1 MRLVAT
7 ALVVV
12 ELPTMRSVMFAR
24 VATRDEMKPLVVVEL
39 VVVLLVTMLPVKLA
53 TVAKRLETKEFEE
66 VLLVELSAVIVPDAE
81 VRSVTDADPVER
93 EDTVVVA
100 KVVCPV
106 VVREE
111 IVVVASVEVPDT
123 ASVVADAVPRVEVP
137 EVSVEKIPVV
147 KVGFAERAIVLVEEK
162 TIFDPATRL
171 EIGLLRKVFHAVE
184 DAVSGIENPAC
195 VPSVKVWIPV
205 LVAVVIVRLS
215 PPDVEVANACD
226 AAALPLSVEIVPPAP
241 PASVPQ

>member
-24 VATRDEMKPLVVVEL
+24 VATRDEMKPLVVVAL
-39 VVVLLVTMLPVKLA
+39 VVVLLVKVLPVKLA
-53 TVAKRLETKEFEE
+53 TVAKRLETKEFED

-81 VRSVTDADPVER
+81 VRS
-93 EDTVVVA
+93 
-100 KVVCPV
+100 
-106 VVREE
+106 
-111 IVVVASVEVPDT
+111 VASVEVPDT

-147 KVGFAERAIVLVEEK
+147 KVGLAERAIVLVEEK

-184 DAVSGIENPAC
+184 DAVRGTENPAC
-195 VPSVKVWIPV
+195 VPRVKVWIPV

-215 PPDVEVANACD
+215 PPDVEVANDCD

>member
-24 VATRDEMKPLVVVEL
+24 VATRDEMKPL

-111 IVVVASVEVPDT
+111 IVVVASV
-123 ASVVADAVPRVEVP
+123 VADAVPRVEVP

-147 KVGFAERAIVLVEEK
+147 KVGLAERAIVLVEEK

>member
-1 MRLVAT
+1 
-7 ALVVV
+7 
-12 ELPTMRSVMFAR
+12 MFAR

-106 VVREE
+106 VVRDE
-111 IVVVASVEVPDT
+111 IVVVASVDVPDT

-147 KVGFAERAIVLVEEK
+147 KVGLAERAIVLVEEK

-205 LVAVVIVRLS
+205 LVAVEIVRLS
-215 PPDVEVANACD
+215 PPDVEVANDCD